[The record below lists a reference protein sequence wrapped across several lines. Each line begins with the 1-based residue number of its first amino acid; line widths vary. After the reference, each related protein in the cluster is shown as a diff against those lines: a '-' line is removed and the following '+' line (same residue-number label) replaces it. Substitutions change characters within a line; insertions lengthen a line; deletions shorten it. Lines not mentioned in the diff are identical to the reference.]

1 MAISNS
7 MNFRINTLIDITE
20 TKARRQDNDKFA
32 YKQQANFQ
40 TLLQTLGLRTQ
51 VFYDNSPSFDK
62 LSTSKFD
69 FSDKYIGKQNV
80 WTFDFYIEYEGGLSL
95 DMLTEDFDL
104 IPIITGLNET
114 IDTDKAL
121 FRTTGKDKNI
131 LFSVNNQGN

>member
-1 MAISNS
+1 

-131 LFSVNNQGN
+131 LFSVNDQGN

>member
-131 LFSVNNQGN
+131 LFSVNDQGN